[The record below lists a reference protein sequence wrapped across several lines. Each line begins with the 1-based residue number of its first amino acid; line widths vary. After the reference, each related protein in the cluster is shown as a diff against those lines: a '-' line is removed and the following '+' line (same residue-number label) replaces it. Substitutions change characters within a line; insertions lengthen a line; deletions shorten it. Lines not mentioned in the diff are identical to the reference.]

1 MNDPLGPAGSLG
13 PHLARAL
20 QRQQTQ
26 GDRALLAA
34 TVQLLDEQRSQGHVC
49 LVLGDWAGRSGAT
62 PSHVLPPAAA
72 WRAALLA
79 TGLCAAPGTTPRT
92 PLVLDADD
100 RLYLLRDH
108 TAEQQL
114 LAFVRDRVDAPPVLP
129 AAELRATLA
138 ACAPPVVAAA
148 GDEPDWQLAAAVMAV
163 RNRFGVLSGGPGTG
177 KTTTVAKLLTI
188 LLQRAPELRVA
199 LAAPTGKA
207 AARLTEALR
216 QRAAAAPRLQAQLD
230 QLQPTTL
237 HRLLGYLPLQERFR
251 HGPDAPLP
259 FDLVVVDEASM
270 VDPGLLAVLCQ
281 ALRPDTRLLLV
292 GDRDQLAAVG
302 SGQVLGDLCRA
313 AAPEFGV
320 GPALADYARAAADLE
335 LPCRS
340 DAPPIADAVVLL
352 RQNHRFGTRPGIGGF
367 ASALAARDP
376 AGALAA
382 LHHGHPDLTAA
393 PDAHAALA
401 AVAPAL
407 LATTNAADP
416 AAALAALGTVRIL
429 TATRHGAMGTEA
441 WNRRVEAL
449 LADHGVPTDQP
460 WYRGRPVL
468 VTENDHHHQLWNGD
482 LGVAWHDERGP
493 FVAFPSADGGLRRLH
508 PSRLPAHDTA
518 WAMTVHKAQGS
529 EFQTVLLAMPDGD
542 GPLWQAPLIYT
553 GITRARERAV
563 LLAAPE
569 RLRQALG
576 HWPQRSSGLAQ
587 GLAAAV
593 PPAANSQPHRPAR

>member
-1 MNDPLGPAGSLG
+1 MNAPATPPGSLG

-20 QRQQTQ
+20 QRLQTQ

-49 LVLGDWAGRSGAT
+49 VVLSDWAGRSGAT
-62 PSHVLPPAAA
+62 NPLVFPPTAA
-72 WRAALLA
+72 WRSALSA

-114 LAFVRDRVDAPPVLP
+114 LAFVRERTAAPPRLP
-129 AAELRATLA
+129 PAELRATLA
-138 ACAPPVVAAA
+138 ACGRLAAA
-148 GDEPDWQLAAAVMAV
+148 APGREPDWQLAAAVMAV
-163 RNRFGVLSGGPGTG
+163 RGSFGVLSGGPGTG
-177 KTTTVAKLLTI
+177 KTTTVARLLTI
-188 LLQRAPELRVA
+188 LLQREPNLRVA

-207 AARLTEALR
+207 AARLAEALR
-216 QRAAAAPRLQAQLD
+216 ERAADAPQLQAQLD
-230 QLQPTTL
+230 RLQPKTL

-251 HGPDAPLP
+251 HGPDSPLS

-270 VDPGLLAVLCQ
+270 VEPTLLAVLCQ
-281 ALRPDTRLLLV
+281 ALHRDTRLLLV

-302 SGQVLGDLCRA
+302 TGQVLGDLCRA
-313 AAPEFGV
+313 AEPELGA
-320 GPALADYARAAADLE
+320 GAALADYARAAADLE
-335 LPCRS
+335 LPSRAG
-340 DAPPIADAVVLL
+340 APPIADAVVVL
-352 RQNHRFGTRPGIGGF
+352 RKNHRFGTRPGIGGF
-367 ASALAARDP
+367 ATALAARDP

-382 LHHGHPDLTAA
+382 LHHGHQDLAAA
-393 PDAHAALA
+393 PDAATALA

-407 LATTNAADP
+407 LATTRATDP
-416 AAALAALGTVRIL
+416 GAALLALGTVRIL

-468 VTENDHHHQLWNGD
+468 ITENDHQNHLWNGD
-482 LGVAWHDERGP
+482 LGVVWQDERGP
-493 FVAFPSADGGLRRLH
+493 FVAFPSADGSLRRLH

-542 GPLWQAPLIYT
+542 SPLWQAPLIYT

-563 LLAAPE
+563 LLADPE

-576 HWPQRSSGLAQ
+576 HWPQRSSGLAA
-587 GLAAAV
+587 GLAAARAN
-593 PPAANSQPHRPAR
+593 PPPHRAPR